1 MSEDRL
7 ERALQ
12 EMKHE
17 DVDAGTL
24 EAARAR
30 VWGSMTNAVSATCAE
45 FRPDLPAYL
54 RNELG
59 DSRRVLL
66 EDHLSRCPGCRTR
79 IAEMK
84 GERTVVAMPVRS
96 SSRWMQWG
104 GAGRRSRTAAV
115 GRLSRARR
123 HRRHDGSRRPARH
136 GRFRRGRPVPRLVRS
151 GPPRRGRC
159 HRRTRDRFARAREPT
174 RCCGSPTDRWW
185 TSTSERSCSSPP
197 HGAGRRFTCSAA
209 TSSSR
214 RQNNAGATCEC

>member
-17 DVDAGTL
+17 DVDTATL

-45 FRPDLPAYL
+45 FRPDFRAYL
-54 RNELG
+54 GNGLG
-59 DSRRVLL
+59 AGRRVLV

-96 SSRWMQWG
+96 SSRRMQWG
-104 GAGRRSRTAAV
+104 ALGAAAALLLAVVYLGRDAI
-115 GRLSRARR
+115 
-123 HRRHDGSRRPARH
+123 
-136 GRFRRGRPVPRLVRS
+136 
-151 GPPRRGRC
+151 
-159 HRRTRDRFARAREPT
+159 
-174 RCCGSPTDRWW
+174 
-185 TSTSERSCSSPP
+185 
-197 HGAGRRFTCSAA
+197 
-209 TSSSR
+209 
-214 RQNNAGATCEC
+214 

>member
-84 GERTVVAMPVRS
+84 GERTIVAMPRAILLPLGAMGSVWPPQPHCCCRS
-96 SSRWMQWG
+96 FIS
-104 GAGRRSRTAAV
+104 
-115 GRLSRARR
+115 
-123 HRRHDGSRRPARH
+123 
-136 GRFRRGRPVPRLVRS
+136 
-151 GPPRRGRC
+151 
-159 HRRTRDRFARAREPT
+159 
-174 RCCGSPTDRWW
+174 
-185 TSTSERSCSSPP
+185 
-197 HGAGRRFTCSAA
+197 
-209 TSSSR
+209 
-214 RQNNAGATCEC
+214 GATPSTA